1 MLLPIVITFAV
12 LDIAVYA
19 LGVYVNRSWLW
30 PVHNLRFVINMA
42 KARYQAAT
50 TPDFTSIDDEDASF
64 RDGQE

>member
-30 PVHNLRFVINMA
+30 PIHNLRFVINSA
-42 KARYQAAT
+42 RARARYQGMSESEG
-50 TPDFTSIDDEDASF
+50 DHE
-64 RDGQE
+64 

>member
-30 PVHNLRFVINMA
+30 PVHNLRFVINA
-42 KARYQAAT
+42 ARARYQGMREQNC
-50 TPDFTSIDDEDASF
+50 TSCEDEAEGDY
-64 RDGQE
+64 E